1 MIGTLRSVAFVLAAP
16 FAVMACGPESTTISV
31 DLPSTI
37 DFSDGFQQAD
47 ADAIRR
53 KCGAT
58 DVELEVRP
66 DGEIRFEP
74 SPYADYEASACV
86 LRYIKQ
92 SGATKFGFV
101 GNEKYQADE

>member
-1 MIGTLRSVAFVLAAP
+1 MTGTIRSVALMLATP
-16 FAVMACGPESTTISV
+16 FAVMACGPETTTISV

-37 DFSDGFQQAD
+37 DFSDGFQQSD
-47 ADAIRR
+47 ADAIVG
-53 KCGAT
+53 KCGAE
-58 DVELEVRP
+58 DVELKVRQ
-66 DGEIRFEP
+66 DGEITFEP
-74 SPYADYEASACV
+74 SPGADYEASACV

>member
-1 MIGTLRSVAFVLAAP
+1 MNGTLHSVALVLAMP
-16 FAVMACGPESTTISV
+16 FAVAACGPQSTTISV

-37 DFSDGFQQAD
+37 DFSDGFQQSD
-47 ADAIRR
+47 ADAILR
-53 KCGAT
+53 KCGAA
-58 DVELEVRP
+58 DVGLKVKP

-101 GNEKYQADE
+101 GNEKYQSDE